1 MANRIAKVTKGGNLN
16 KTTSSGI
23 SAKGDSRINTTV
35 VNKYIGPKKTR
46 NRY

>member
-1 MANRIAKVTKGGNLN
+1 MGNRIAKVTKRGNLN

-23 SAKGDSRINTTV
+23 SAKGDSRINQAV
-35 VNKYIGPKKTR
+35 VNKYMGSKKTR